1 MKSFE
6 TTIKPLLKY
15 GDGVAKETG
24 KKFKEF
30 GCTKVLAGYDANLPE
45 SVVSTVLDSITAEG
59 IELIPYSC
67 PYADGQDTGVLEVR
81 QLAIDHQVD
90 GFLAMGGGSTMDIV
104 KAATL
109 LVAQP
114 LPIDQYFVGWYNG
127 PDLPR
132 KAHLISIP
140 TTSGT
145 GAEATRS
152 CIIASQT
159 LGVKATLS
167 SQAAKA
173 DFVYLDPQIT
183 KSLPPYVTATTGMDA
198 IAHACEALCCTKS
211 NLFTEMIC
219 GKSLEL
225 SWANL
230 LTAYKEP
237 DNLEARAHHRRRHL
251 HRDHPRLLRHGRH
264 DRRRWPRSDR
274 HHLRLPEVRRSDR
287 LAVRGTDHSHRAD
300 PAGVRHVHRP
310 PHRPARA
317 QLTGG
322 AAHAS
327 ALSRAAA

>member
-67 PYADGQDTGVLEVR
+67 PYADGQDTACSRCASSPLTIRWMDFSPWAAAARWTSSRRRPSGRPAAADRPVLCR
-81 QLAIDHQVD
+81 
-90 GFLAMGGGSTMDIV
+90 
-104 KAATL
+104 
-109 LVAQP
+109 LVQR
-114 LPIDQYFVGWYNG
+114 

-132 KAHLISIP
+132 KAHP
-140 TTSGT
+140 DQHPHHVRHGR
-145 GAEATRS
+145 GGDRS

-237 DNLEARAHHRRRHL
+237 DNLEARANMSMAAYLGLTGESYGNCGHSMAHAIGARFHVPARS
-251 HRDHPRLLRHGRH
+251 LLRVDGSGR
-264 DRRRWPRSDR
+264 
-274 HHLRLPEVRRSDR
+274 
-287 LAVRGTDHSHRAD
+287 AVLH
-300 PAGVRHVHRP
+300 PQGVRP
-310 PHRPARA
+310 
-317 QLTGG
+317 
-322 AAHAS
+322 
-327 ALSRAAA
+327 

>member
-1 MKSFE
+1 MKCFE
-6 TTIKPLLKY
+6 TTIKPLLKF

-30 GCTKVLAGYDANLPE
+30 GCKKVLAGYDANLPE
-45 SVVSTVLDSITAEG
+45 TIVSTVLDSITAEG

-81 QLAIDHQVD
+81 QLAIDNQVD

-104 KAATL
+104 KAASL
-109 LVAQP
+109 LVDKP

-173 DFVYLDPQIT
+173 DFVFLDPQIT
-183 KSLPPYVTATTGMDA
+183 KSLPPYVTATTG
-198 IAHACEALCCTKS
+198 
-211 NLFTEMIC
+211 
-219 GKSLEL
+219 
-225 SWANL
+225 
-230 LTAYKEP
+230 
-237 DNLEARAHHRRRHL
+237 RRRYLPRLRSALLREEQHL
-251 HRDHPRLLRHGRH
+251 HRDDLRQV
-264 DRRRWPRSDR
+264 P
-274 HHLRLPEVRRSDR
+274 
-287 LAVRGTDHSHRAD
+287 
-300 PAGVRHVHRP
+300 
-310 PHRPARA
+310 
-317 QLTGG
+317 
-322 AAHAS
+322 
-327 ALSRAAA
+327 

>member
-67 PYADGQDTGVLEVR
+67 PYADGQDTGVIEVR

-109 LVAQP
+109 LVDQP

-198 IAHACEALCCTKS
+198 IAHAC
-211 NLFTEMIC
+211 
-219 GKSLEL
+219 
-225 SWANL
+225 
-230 LTAYKEP
+230 
-237 DNLEARAHHRRRHL
+237 
-251 HRDHPRLLRHGRH
+251 
-264 DRRRWPRSDR
+264 
-274 HHLRLPEVRRSDR
+274 
-287 LAVRGTDHSHRAD
+287 
-300 PAGVRHVHRP
+300 
-310 PHRPARA
+310 
-317 QLTGG
+317 
-322 AAHAS
+322 
-327 ALSRAAA
+327 